1 MRAAVV
7 LLCLLLLCGALGA
20 QEQSQAKNRI
30 YPAFGLGFVNLEERG
45 LGIDLPVGLQLILPR
60 HRLMAS
66 IQLLDLALLQQ
77 QDRAEQRFVRTFVY
91 GEPVC
96 LDTQTGYLVSSFR
109 CGGDTKAI
117 LSMAADLSFT
127 PVETS
132 FFGGKPGKLALGLG
146 FRAFKPRTAYATIG
160 LLFNGPD
167 GGGNDLRLA
176 LGRHYVFLGAHWI
189 LQPRRLLGKR

>member
-1 MRAAVV
+1 MRSTAV
-7 LLCLLLLCGALGA
+7 LLFLLLCGALGA
-20 QEQSQAKNRI
+20 QEQPQAKNRL
-30 YPAFGLGFVNLEERG
+30 YPALGLGFVNLEEKG
-45 LGIDLPVGLQLILPR
+45 LGINLPVGLQLILPR
-60 HRLMAS
+60 HRLVAA
-66 IQLLDLALLQQ
+66 IQLLDLSLLQN
-77 QDRAEQRFVRTFVY
+77 QDRTDQRFVRTFVY

-96 LDTQTGYLVSSFR
+96 LDTQTRYLVSSFR

-117 LSMAADLSFT
+117 LSMGADLAFT

-146 FRAFKPRTAYATIG
+146 FRGFKPRTAYATVG
-160 LLFNGPD
+160 LLFNSPN

-189 LQPRRLLGKR
+189 LLPKWLLGRH